1 MYKTET
7 YTAVVPVEDYI
18 EGYVDVDTFLE
29 CCRAC
34 PNYEKVWSCP
44 SYDFDVLSYWRKYE
58 TLELTAVKII
68 FDEEFAGKAFTKAEQ
83 DKILGQSLRVEK
95 EKLSV
100 FWEPAREADLSNP
113 IREKYPF
120 TICCEHMRTRA
131 HTQWYDVDYLKEFE
145 AAPVCRINPEDAAEL
160 GIEEGDTVRL
170 YNDRGSVTML
180 AVLNPGEQ
188 RKAVHCPRSFLTRE
202 HIDGDLARTTFNEYN
217 QACRNQSYFD
227 CAVAIEKL

>member
-83 DKILGQSLRVEK
+83 DKILGQSL
-95 EKLSV
+95 LSLIHIS
-100 FWEPAREADLSNP
+100 EP
-113 IREKYPF
+113 
-120 TICCEHMRTRA
+120 TR
-131 HTQWYDVDYLKEFE
+131 H
-145 AAPVCRINPEDAAEL
+145 
-160 GIEEGDTVRL
+160 
-170 YNDRGSVTML
+170 
-180 AVLNPGEQ
+180 
-188 RKAVHCPRSFLTRE
+188 
-202 HIDGDLARTTFNEYN
+202 
-217 QACRNQSYFD
+217 
-227 CAVAIEKL
+227 

>member
-95 EKLSV
+95 EKLSEML
-100 FWEPAREADLSNP
+100 WEKENN
-113 IREKYPF
+113 IREVSA
-120 TICCEHMRTRA
+120 C
-131 HTQWYDVDYLKEFE
+131 QQ
-145 AAPVCRINPEDAAEL
+145 APVFCAKETVPDRIKKRVDF
-160 GIEEGDTVRL
+160 
-170 YNDRGSVTML
+170 
-180 AVLNPGEQ
+180 
-188 RKAVHCPRSFLTRE
+188 RKRCVIP
-202 HIDGDLARTTFNEYN
+202 
-217 QACRNQSYFD
+217 
-227 CAVAIEKL
+227 